1 LIRFAATAAILT
13 LTPPARA
20 EVVTLSAVE
29 EQALHDRPAL
39 AADAARGRAA
49 DAGVDLAKST
59 YNPTLDLRAQSNLS
73 PGRQLID
80 FMGYKVSGTR
90 PLDDSDAF
98 NAQLRYGV
106 DLTLSAN
113 LYDFGRTA
121 AALQAARAQRASA
134 DAKQEATREAILK
147 AVRVAYLGWLTA
159 SELHAIAERGAADA
173 RARLSKVQA
182 LVQEG
187 VRPSADLSPAE
198 SEAMLAQLEVERA
211 RGELSGARLS
221 LEQATGAKLPADAEP
236 DLELLKASAAT
247 IDSPEDDAALRAL
260 QSQRTAVQASA
271 RAKDRADAP
280 VLGGQ
285 VLAGVNG
292 QNDTVFPNYG
302 VGVSFKM
309 PLWDGGSASA
319 DARVERAKA
328 EELAANIA
336 AHTQERE
343 KQAERARLDAENATR
358 RLQAASALLEV
369 CRTRLTEAQ
378 EAYDLGAGGLELVGR
393 ARAML
398 RRAETEV
405 LMARVARAETALR
418 LR

>member
-1 LIRFAATAAILT
+1 
-13 LTPPARA
+13 
-20 EVVTLSAVE
+20 
-29 EQALHDRPAL
+29 
-39 AADAARGRAA
+39 
-49 DAGVDLAKST
+49 
-59 YNPTLDLRAQSNLS
+59 
-73 PGRQLID
+73 
-80 FMGYKVSGTR
+80 
-90 PLDDSDAF
+90 
-98 NAQLRYGV
+98 
-106 DLTLSAN
+106 
-113 LYDFGRTA
+113 
-121 AALQAARAQRASA
+121 
-134 DAKQEATREAILK
+134 
-147 AVRVAYLGWLTA
+147 
-159 SELHAIAERGAADA
+159 
-173 RARLSKVQA
+173 
-182 LVQEG
+182 
-187 VRPSADLSPAE
+187 
-198 SEAMLAQLEVERA
+198 
-211 RGELSGARLS
+211 
-221 LEQATGAKLPADAEP
+221 
-236 DLELLKASAAT
+236 
-247 IDSPEDDAALRAL
+247 
-260 QSQRTAVQASA
+260 
-271 RAKDRADAP
+271 
-280 VLGGQ
+280 

-292 QNDTVFPNYG
+292 QNDTVFPSYG